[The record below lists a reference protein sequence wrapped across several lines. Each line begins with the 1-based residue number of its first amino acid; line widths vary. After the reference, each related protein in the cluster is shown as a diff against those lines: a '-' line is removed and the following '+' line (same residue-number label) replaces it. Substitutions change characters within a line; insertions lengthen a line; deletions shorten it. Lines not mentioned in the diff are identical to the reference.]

1 MNMKHATLRPLRRL
15 LLGLALMMG
24 AQISANPIETNT
36 IKYQMA
42 NDYAE
47 CEISVDA
54 PVDTESDIAWNLNN
68 FIHEHLQTV
77 KLGVSD
83 NVASPITQAVVDLC
97 GKKRVAE
104 IMADVKETY
113 GGEKPN
119 APHMYK
125 LEIRKEFDNDNL
137 VTYTA
142 TIFTYDGG
150 AHGMTQSAS
159 VTYSKNLVMRLSYD
173 NAFSPE
179 GLKALKR
186 ALREGLKKYFEV
198 TTDQELIGMLNG
210 VDNPYDLPLPGGDP
224 FITQQGL
231 VLRYAPYEI
240 APYSAGMPTVTI
252 PWTKIRSLLRPIVAD
267 KFVPAEQAAK

>member
-24 AQISANPIETNT
+24 TQVFASPIKTNT
-36 IKYQMA
+36 VTYQLA

-47 CEISVDA
+47 CEILVDA

-68 FIHEHLQTV
+68 FIHENLQTV

-83 NVASPITQAVVDLC
+83 NVASPITQAMVDQC
-97 GKKRVAE
+97 GKKRMAE
-104 IMADVKETY
+104 MMANIKEIY

-125 LEIRKEFDNDNL
+125 TEIRKEFDNNNL

-150 AHGMTQSAS
+150 AHGMTQSTS
-159 VTYSKNLVMRLSYD
+159 VTYSKDLVMRLSYD

-179 GLKALKR
+179 GLKALKQ

-210 VDNPYDLPLPGGDP
+210 VDDPYDLPLPGGDP

-267 KFVPAEQAAK
+267 DFVPEK

>member
-36 IKYQMA
+36 ITYQMA

-54 PVDTESDIAWNLNN
+54 PVDTESDIAWTLNN

-83 NVASPITQAVVDLC
+83 NVASPITQAMVDQC
-97 GKKRVAE
+97 GKKWMAKM
-104 IMADVKETY
+104 MADIKETY
-113 GGEKPN
+113 GGEIPN

-125 LEIRKEFDNDNL
+125 MEIRKEFDNDNL

-142 TIFTYDGG
+142 TIFMYDGG

-159 VTYSKNLVMRLSYD
+159 VTYSKELVMRLSYD

-179 GLKALKR
+179 GLKALKQ

-198 TTDQELIGMLNG
+198 TTNQELIGMLNG
-210 VDNPYDLPLPGGDP
+210 VDDPYGLPLPNGDP

-267 KFVPAEQAAK
+267 DFVPEK